1 MSQISKILKAPYGL
15 CTYFLDWP
23 QMTSRGF
30 QRPNTSF
37 LLNLKTMELKKLPTS
52 EGQIIYYNVISILNL
67 HFSVKFKI

>member
-1 MSQISKILKAPYGL
+1 MSQISKILNAPYGL

-30 QRPNTSF
+30 QRPNT
-37 LLNLKTMELKKLPTS
+37 NEVEKDGAQKLPTC
-52 EGQIIYYNVISILNL
+52 EGHIIYYNVISILNL

>member
-1 MSQISKILKAPYGL
+1 LKILNAPYGL

-37 LLNLKTMELKKLPTS
+37 
-52 EGQIIYYNVISILNL
+52 
-67 HFSVKFKI
+67 